1 MQFQDLDPTK
11 KLPYIRSSNKKIIA
25 LLSFVLLLVAVNIYV
40 IFYGRNNDLATQS
53 DSKVVQTV
61 GDPAGDGTQP
71 VDDFA
76 PAQVMD
82 KSAEKALIDFLVY
95 IKKKNIAEAEEYIS
109 EYSSRLRF
117 EEVFREGVNYGETI
131 SYKIL
136 NTKFS
141 SQGNYAYI
149 TIEFMSKNATQYQ
162 KYTLIKINS
171 SWKLVT
177 VEIL

>member
-1 MQFQDLDPTK
+1 MQIQDLDPTK

-25 LLSFVLLLVAVNIYV
+25 LLSFVLLLVAINIFV
-40 IFYGRNNDLATQS
+40 VFYGKSNNSAIQS
-53 DSKVVQTV
+53 ENKVVQT
-61 GDPAGDGTQP
+61 AGDSTEDVTQP

-76 PAQVMD
+76 PAQVQD
-82 KSAEKALIDFLVY
+82 KNAEKTLTDFLEL
-95 IKKKNIAEAEEYIS
+95 IKAKKIAEAQEYIS
-109 EYSSRLRF
+109 EYTSRVEF
-117 EEVFREGVNYGETI
+117 EEVLNEGVNYGETI

-136 NTKFS
+136 STKFS
-141 SQGNYAYI
+141 SQGNYSYI

-171 SWKLVT
+171 SWKLVE